1 MLTILFPPISP
12 RNSHRWVSSAH
23 SRVQKHKG
31 LRILLCYPCIVYNCI
46 DLNAAWNWRRMCL
59 ACMGVDP
66 YGTRERP
73 FSVWIETCRCEC
85 PIVSGISFQKY
96 TKCDCYSDFVTSFTW
111 TQILR
116 ASWWRGFYIPSNVS
130 PAGLPIRLAPSFL
143 RLIFGFCWP
152 LGAFLNY
159 TTYLFTYLSG
169 LQAETCCGNSCFRPP
184 VVTCVPQS
192 LRRIDSSSSITV
204 LAGML
209 DRTCCDITVKNHLEI
224 VCHAQRCAMC
234 IYSLLWAWPSKYT
247 DI

>member
-1 MLTILFPPISP
+1 MLHETDEECVLHAWESILMGLGNVPSVF
-12 RNSHRWVSSAH
+12 
-23 SRVQKHKG
+23 G
-31 LRILLCYPCIVYNCI
+31 LRRVVV
-46 DLNAAWNWRRMCL
+46 NALSLQEYRFRN
-59 ACMGVDP
+59 
-66 YGTRERP
+66 
-73 FSVWIETCRCEC
+73 
-85 PIVSGISFQKY
+85 

-152 LGAFLNY
+152 LGAFINY

-184 VVTCVPQS
+184 VVTYVPQS

-204 LAGML
+204 WSLLAGML

-224 VCHAQRCAMC
+224 VCHAQRTLCNVHLFFAVSVTVKVHGYIGLTVPQTAVFNAAIINLC
-234 IYSLLWAWPSKYT
+234 YTLSLLILSVN
-247 DI
+247 